1 MNTITILS
9 LTVGVAV
16 GALLVLWADGKYWGK
31 RLQTAVSLQ
40 QQLKMQLQKLQKR
53 LSRQSQQLQQQGR
66 ALSAKTRQAEQLM
79 VECMQVNGEL
89 QAAVADLKVAR
100 ENLLRV
106 NDYADELQQTNDEW
120 VDKYRAAEEALA
132 IERAQL
138 KEVMGELTA
147 VQTENG
153 HMRQTVLTVA
163 SKMKAFGE
171 LQEKARHQEEQITRL
186 REEKLAVTTA
196 LRHAE
201 SQVRSGVE
209 AAQQQRQTLDMLRQ
223 QHKEQGEALTAVRKQ
238 SDAQQE
244 KLLVL
249 RQQVQDGEEVK
260 RRLTAVSHDLA
271 AAKTE
276 VETLQSQLRDHTHM
290 QQAILQDNSSLTLIN
305 GIGPRYAQR
314 LKEAGITSLT
324 QLANTSADDVR
335 TALKMQEWQGRN
347 IQTWIDEAK
356 DLVASFVQKI

>member
-9 LTVGVAV
+9 LTVGAVA
-16 GALLVLWADGKYWGK
+16 GALLVLWADGRYWGK
-31 RLQTAVSLQ
+31 RLQTAVSQREHLAAQLRKLEKQMGRQ
-40 QQLKMQLQKLQKR
+40 QQQI
-53 LSRQSQQLQQQGR
+53 QQQGR
-66 ALSAKTRQAEQLM
+66 EIGIKTRRVEQLM
-79 VECMQVNGEL
+79 TECMQVSGEL
-89 QAAVADLKVAR
+89 QTAVADLKVTR

-106 NDYADELQQTNDEW
+106 NDYADELQKTNDEW
-120 VDKYRAAEEALA
+120 MDKYRSAEEALA

-171 LQEKARHQEEQITRL
+171 LQEKARHQEDQITRL
-186 REEKLAVTTA
+186 REEKLAATTA

-209 AAQQQRQTLDMLRQ
+209 AAQQQRQTLDVLRQ

-238 SDAQQE
+238 SDEQQE
-244 KLLVL
+244 KLLGL

-260 RRLTAVSHDLA
+260 RRLTAVNQELA
-271 AAKTE
+271 AAKAE
-276 VETLQSQLRDHTHM
+276 VETLQGQLRDHTHM
-290 QQAILQDNSSLTLIN
+290 QQAILQDNGSLTLIN

-314 LKEAGITSLT
+314 LKDSGITSLT
-324 QLANTSADDVR
+324 QLANASANDVR
-335 TALKMQEWQGRN
+335 TALNMQEWQGRN
-347 IQTWIDEAK
+347 IQSWIDEAK